1 MAFIPETPFSN
12 ILDYINWRG
21 DIPISAQFPINILD
35 RAIFARYSYMNFNAI
50 GYGDVETIGALSYEL
65 AKLSD
70 DKFLLADDRELAKAT
85 AHAVRYKDLAVT
97 DIVINNDPE
106 AEKQFGA
113 ITILLPNNTLYISYL
128 GTDDMLFSWKEDFN
142 MTFMDTIPSQIDGLA
157 YLNHIAEKFPK
168 YKMLLGGHSKG
179 GNIAMFAAL
188 SADKSIQERIIS
200 IDNFDG
206 PGFDQD
212 RAQFRKNPEI
222 MQKITS
228 YFPQESMVGRLLDHE
243 ETVRIVESVEV
254 NIMQHDLYSWRV
266 ENLDFVDVKNV
277 KQVKYVFNK
286 AMRAWLHDCTIEQR
300 KFFIDSIYEAVIAA
314 DYNKLS
320 DIRRNPLKA
329 APAVYKAYKS
339 GTTPEE
345 RKEITK
351 IAKIFINN
359 YLEIRKNNDKE
370 YQIQNKKAHKSNA
383 AARRAK
389 NKALLK
395 AGKKVPKAFFQ
406 K

>member
-50 GYGDVETIGALSYEL
+50 GYGDVETIGGLSYEL

-70 DKFLLADDRELAKAT
+70 DKFLLTDDHELAKAT
-85 AHAVRYKDLAVT
+85 VHAVRYKDLAVT

-200 IDNFDG
+200 VDNFDG

-212 RAQFRKNPEI
+212 RAQFHKNPEI

-243 ETVRIVESVEV
+243 ETVRTVESVEV

-300 KFFIDSIYEAVIAA
+300 KFS
-314 DYNKLS
+314 
-320 DIRRNPLKA
+320 
-329 APAVYKAYKS
+329 AVYKAYKS

>member
-1 MAFIPETPFSN
+1 MEQYLHKEVLYCLNTCH
-12 ILDYINWRG
+12 LQDHME
-21 DIPISAQFPINILD
+21 
-35 RAIFARYSYMNFNAI
+35 IFLIVQKKLI
-50 GYGDVETIGALSYEL
+50 GSLSYEL

-222 MQKITS
+222 SAEK
-228 YFPQESMVGRLLDHE
+228 LK
-243 ETVRIVESVEV
+243 
-254 NIMQHDLYSWRV
+254 RV
-266 ENLDFVDVKNV
+266 VFV
-277 KQVKYVFNK
+277 
-286 AMRAWLHDCTIEQR
+286 
-300 KFFIDSIYEAVIAA
+300 S
-314 DYNKLS
+314 
-320 DIRRNPLKA
+320 
-329 APAVYKAYKS
+329 
-339 GTTPEE
+339 
-345 RKEITK
+345 
-351 IAKIFINN
+351 
-359 YLEIRKNNDKE
+359 
-370 YQIQNKKAHKSNA
+370 
-383 AARRAK
+383 
-389 NKALLK
+389 
-395 AGKKVPKAFFQ
+395 
-406 K
+406 